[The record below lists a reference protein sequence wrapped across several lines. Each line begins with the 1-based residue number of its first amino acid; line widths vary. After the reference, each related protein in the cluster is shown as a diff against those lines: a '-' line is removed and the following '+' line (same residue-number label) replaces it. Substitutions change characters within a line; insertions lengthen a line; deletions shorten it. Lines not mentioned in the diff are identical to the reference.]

1 MSKQPGA
8 TLTPLAISV
17 LALLEEDRMHP
28 YEMYQLLL
36 KRRKDN
42 LLKIRPGSLYHTVT
56 RLAEQGLVQ
65 AEGTE
70 RSGNR
75 PERTTYRITEA
86 GTAALRTRI
95 ADIVRQPIREYPIF
109 PIGLAEAHNLPVDE
123 VIALITERIGWLDN
137 DITELDAIR
146 EWARS
151 REVPRRY
158 WMVIDYLVGLARHEV
173 TWLRG
178 LIDELRD
185 GSLPWLEFDEAGTR
199 CPERTGDLGHDWGAA
214 LTDDVLAELRRGGAT
229 TAEH

>member
-17 LALLEEDRMHP
+17 LGLLEEDRMHP

-86 GTAALRTRI
+86 GTAALRHRI
-95 ADIVRQPIREYPIF
+95 AEIVRRPVREYPIF
-109 PIGLAEAHNLPVDE
+109 PIGLAESHNLPLDE
-123 VIALITERIGWLDN
+123 AITLLTERIGWLDN
-137 DITELDAIR
+137 DITELDVLR
-146 EWARS
+146 EWAHN

-158 WMVIDYLVGLARHEV
+158 WMVIDYIRGLAEHEA

-178 LIDELRD
+178 LIEEMRD
-185 GSLPWLEFDEAGTR
+185 GSLPWQEFDAEGTR
-199 CPERTGDLGHDWGAA
+199 CPDRDGDLGHDWGAA
-214 LTDDVLAELRRGGAT
+214 LTDDVLAELRKGGAN
-229 TAEH
+229 TADR

>member
-8 TLTPLAISV
+8 MLTPLAISV
-17 LALLEEDRMHP
+17 LGLLEEDRMHP
-28 YEMYQLLL
+28 YEMYQLLI

-75 PERTTYRITEA
+75 PERTTYCITDA

-95 ADIVRQPIREYPIF
+95 AEIVRRPIREYSIF
-109 PIGLAEAHNLPVDE
+109 PIGLAESHNLPVDE
-123 VIALITERIGWLDN
+123 VVTLLTERVGWLDG
-137 DITELDAIR
+137 DITELEALS
-146 EWARS
+146 EWAQS
-151 REVPRRY
+151 RRVPRRY
-158 WMVIDYLVGLARHEV
+158 WMVIDYLRGLAQYEA

-178 LIDELRD
+178 LIEELRD
-185 GSLPWLEFDEAGTR
+185 GSLLWQEFDAEGIR
-199 CPERTGDLGHDWGAA
+199 CPERDGDLGHDWGAA
-214 LTDDVLAELRRGGAT
+214 LTDDVLAELRKGGAD
-229 TAEH
+229 TADR

>member
-1 MSKQPGA
+1 MPKQPGA

-17 LALLEEDRMHP
+17 LGLLEEDRMHP

-86 GTAALRTRI
+86 GTAALRNRI
-95 ADIVRQPIREYPIF
+95 ADIVRRPVREYPIF
-109 PIGLAEAHNLPVDE
+109 PIGLAESHNLPLDE
-123 VIALITERIGWLDN
+123 AITLLTERIGWLDN
-137 DITELDAIR
+137 DITELDVLR
-146 EWARS
+146 EWAHN

-158 WMVIDYLVGLARHEV
+158 WMVIDYVRGLAEHEA

-178 LIDELRD
+178 LIEEMRD
-185 GSLPWLEFDEAGTR
+185 GSLPWQEFDAEGTR
-199 CPERTGDLGHDWGAA
+199 CPDRDGDLGHDWGAA
-214 LTDDVLAELRRGGAT
+214 LTDDVLAELRKGGAN
-229 TAEH
+229 TADR